1 MMQVT
6 LVERLDIIN
15 SILDRVNEGQE
26 LTDEMKELLKEMS
39 K

>member
-6 LVERLDIIN
+6 FVERMEIIN

>member
-1 MMQVT
+1 MMQVIF
-6 LVERLDIIN
+6 VERMEIIN

-26 LTDEMKELLKEMS
+26 LTNEMKELLKEMS

>member
-1 MMQVT
+1 MQVT
-6 LVERLDIIN
+6 FVERMEIIN

>member
-1 MMQVT
+1 MMQVRF
-6 LVERLDIIN
+6 VERIEIIN

>member
-1 MMQVT
+1 MKLKFVD
-6 LVERLDIIN
+6 RIAIIN

-26 LTDEMKELLKEMS
+26 LTDEMRELLKEMS

>member
-1 MMQVT
+1 MQVIF
-6 LVERLDIIN
+6 VERLDIIN

>member
-1 MMQVT
+1 MQVT
-6 LVERLDIIN
+6 FVERIEIIN

>member
-1 MMQVT
+1 MQVT

>member
-6 LVERLDIIN
+6 FVERMEIIN
-15 SILDRVNEGQE
+15 SILDRVNQGHE

>member
-1 MMQVT
+1 MQVT
-6 LVERLDIIN
+6 FVERIEIIN

-26 LTDEMKELLKEMS
+26 LTDEIKELLKEMS